1 MARIPRRSQRDA
13 LRQLVTRLNTATE
26 RREDARRG
34 TREFREAERAE
45 RRYQRILLD
54 DDLFERF
61 IEGEGNLDP
70 QGNGR
75 QLPRETKPVAQ
86 GAGWGHASG
95 SGGGRSGPS
104 SVGAV
109 GRARFASSPDADDDP
124 QDRGARKGRRPGPN
138 RL

>member
-75 QLPRETKPVAQ
+75 QLSRETKPVSQ
-86 GAGWGHASG
+86 GAGWAT
-95 SGGGRSGPS
+95 RP
-104 SVGAV
+104 VPAAV
-109 GRARFASSPDADDDP
+109 ARV
-124 QDRGARKGRRPGPN
+124 RRP
-138 RL
+138 